1 MEKWK
6 RILLPLLA
14 VFLLGGCGKTTV
26 EMTTIAIQKDGSIV
40 HTMIEDFGE
49 ESVDALQSMMTE
61 KVAAYY
67 DDGGSDSEDRIAV
80 DSVEAEDGAVK
91 VVMTYP
97 DAASFDGF
105 MNMDVVAVDP
115 ALRAPFFY
123 GTVEDA
129 YMQGYDLEVS
139 LQGVEDE
146 GALNGKSDLLALGE
160 NKIIIYDNEMNL
172 GAPVQISAPEEP
184 LYISDNVTVAGKKTV
199 EVSETDDLAYILL
212 NR

>member
-1 MEKWK
+1 MKKWK
-6 RILLPLLA
+6 KILLPLLA

-26 EMTTIAIQKDGSIV
+26 EVTTIAIQKDGSIV

-49 ESVDALQSMMTE
+49 ESVDTLQSMMTE
-61 KVAAYY
+61 KVAAYGSASGAG
-67 DDGGSDSEDRIAV
+67 DGITV
-80 DSVEAEDGAVK
+80 DEVEAEEGAVK

-97 DAASFDGF
+97 DAEAFDGF

-129 YMQGYDLEVS
+129 YMQGFDLEIS
-139 LQGVEDE
+139 LQSVEGEGVLS
-146 GALNGKSDLLALGE
+146 GRSDILALGE

-172 GAPVQISAPEEP
+172 GAPVQISTQEEP
-184 LYISDNVTVAGKKTV
+184 LYISDNVTVAGKKAV
-199 EVSETDDLAYILL
+199 EVSETDELAYILL
-212 NR
+212 N

>member
-1 MEKWK
+1 MKKWK
-6 RILLPLLA
+6 KILLPLLA

-26 EMTTIAIQKDGSIV
+26 EVTTIAIQKDGSIV

-49 ESVDALQSMMTE
+49 ESVDMLQSMMTE
-61 KVAAYY
+61 KVAAYGSASGAG
-67 DDGGSDSEDRIAV
+67 DGIMV
-80 DSVEAEDGAVK
+80 DEVEAEEGVVK

-97 DAASFDGF
+97 DAEAFDGF

-129 YMQGYDLEVS
+129 YMQGFDLEIS
-139 LQGVEDE
+139 LQSVEGE
-146 GALNGKSDLLALGE
+146 GMLSGKSDILALGE

-172 GAPVQISAPEEP
+172 GAPVQISTQEEP
-184 LYISDNVTVAGKKTV
+184 LYISDNVTVAGKKAV
-199 EVSETDDLAYILL
+199 EVSETDELAYILL
-212 NR
+212 NK

>member
-6 RILLPLLA
+6 KLLLPLLA

-26 EMTTIAIQKDGSIV
+26 EVTTIAIQKDGSIV

-49 ESVDALQSMMTE
+49 ESVDTLQSMMTE
-61 KVAAYY
+61 KVAAY
-67 DDGGSDSEDRIAV
+67 GSTSGVGNGITV
-80 DSVEAEDGAVK
+80 DAVEAEEGTVK

-97 DAASFDGF
+97 DAESFDGF
-105 MNMDVVAVDP
+105 MNMDVVTVDP

-129 YMQGYDLEVS
+129 YMQGFDLEIS
-139 LQGVEDE
+139 LQSVEGEGV
-146 GALNGKSDLLALGE
+146 LSGKSDILALGE

-172 GAPVQISAPEEP
+172 GAPVQINTQEEP

-199 EVSETDDLAYILL
+199 EVSETDELAYILL
-212 NR
+212 NK

>member
-6 RILLPLLA
+6 KLLLPLLA

-26 EMTTIAIQKDGSIV
+26 EVTTIAIQKDGSIV

-49 ESVDALQSMMTE
+49 ESVDTLQSMMTE
-61 KVAAYY
+61 KVAAY
-67 DDGGSDSEDRIAV
+67 GSTSGAGNDITV
-80 DSVEAEDGAVK
+80 DAVEAEEGTVK

-97 DAASFDGF
+97 DAESFDGF
-105 MNMDVVAVDP
+105 MNMDVVTVDP

-129 YMQGYDLEVS
+129 YMQGFDLEIS
-139 LQGVEDE
+139 LQSVEGEGV
-146 GALNGKSDLLALGE
+146 LSGKGDILALGE

-172 GAPVQISAPEEP
+172 GAPVQINTQEEP
-184 LYISDNVTVAGKKTV
+184 LYISDNVTVAGKKAV
-199 EVSETDDLAYILL
+199 EVSETDELAYILL
-212 NR
+212 NK